1 MSACPDGTILECII
15 VDLIEIAESEGRHK
29 DAIMIAIEQ
38 GYQGLAPILA
48 SQHKDR
54 LTKQERIEIVEAFY
68 IAGNEQAAI
77 DLGHVFGITRDIRR
91 GLNER
96 LDLVIRGPGR
106 RSP

>member
-1 MSACPDGTILECII
+1 MSACPDATIAECIAMN
-15 VDLIEIAESEGRHK
+15 LIELAESEGRHR
-29 DAIMIAIEQ
+29 DAIMTAIQQ
-38 GYQGLAPILA
+38 GYMGLAPILA

-54 LTKQERIEIVEAFY
+54 LTKQERVEIVEAFY

-106 RSP
+106 QRA